1 MNLISN
7 VCFLGCDAFDGFGC
21 ITTIKS
27 VVVQTYCCEC
37 FSPLP
42 LCIYIRYKSKKQY
55 LHAMHEQVDVRS
67 HGILIA
73 RRIMTYRLNKQG
85 FLNGINEKIVFRDK
99 QHVSLYMHSTI
110 YVNQFWSLFM

>member
-1 MNLISN
+1 
-7 VCFLGCDAFDGFGC
+7 
-21 ITTIKS
+21 
-27 VVVQTYCCEC
+27 
-37 FSPLP
+37 
-42 LCIYIRYKSKKQY
+42 
-55 LHAMHEQVDVRS
+55 MHEQVDVRS

-85 FLNGINEKIVFRDK
+85 FFNGINEKIVFRDK